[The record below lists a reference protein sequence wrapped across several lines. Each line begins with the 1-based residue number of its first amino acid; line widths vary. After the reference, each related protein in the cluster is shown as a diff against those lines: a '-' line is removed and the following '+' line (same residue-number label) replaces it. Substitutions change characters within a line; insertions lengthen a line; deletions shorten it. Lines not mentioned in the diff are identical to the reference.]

1 MYCSGNLIP
10 SGLAADSYKKAVES
24 AMEKLRKLE
33 ADACYGGDVSIVTE
47 PPPYAS
53 FPFHFLPVSSFFS
66 FFFFN
71 LKNLNMLLFRLT
83 NFFMVT
89 LEWMD
94 GTRS

>member
-53 FPFHFLPVSSFFS
+53 FPFHFRLVSS

-71 LKNLNMLLFRLT
+71 LKNLNMLLFCLT
-83 NFFMVT
+83 KFFMVT

>member
-53 FPFHFLPVSSFFS
+53 FPFHFRLVSSFF
-66 FFFFN
+66 FG
-71 LKNLNMLLFRLT
+71 LFLVYST
-83 NFFMVT
+83 
-89 LEWMD
+89 
-94 GTRS
+94 